1 MHGQAR
7 KRARLDDEEV
17 LEHILRS
24 RRSYLRRKTARL
36 MFDSVD
42 GDIEDL
48 ALVALP
54 SDPRRGPRQSI
65 NRPREEAMSRLLAD
79 YFVENPV
86 YTAREFRRRFRM
98 PKELFLSV
106 VERVE
111 RSDDY
116 FKQKRD
122 AVGRI
127 GFSALHKCTAAMR
140 LLAYGG
146 AADQVREVLFLP
158 MRTSTLL
165 HFRFAG

>member
-7 KRARLDDEEV
+7 KRDRLDDEEV
-17 LEHILRS
+17 LEHILRG

-36 MFDSVD
+36 MLDS
-42 GDIEDL
+42 GGSDIEDI
-48 ALVALP
+48 APVALP

-65 NRPREEAMSRLLAD
+65 NRPRQEAMSRLLAD

-98 PKELFLSV
+98 PKELFLSI

-146 AADQVREVLFLP
+146 AADQVRETPVLADA
-158 MRTSTLL
+158 STLL
-165 HFRFAG
+165 TFRSVG